1 MQNVR
6 QDTAA
11 PRGSAGKLHVTTEHG
26 DPVWAKLALKRLSL
40 HHDLSQHSILEQI
53 IIQADE
59 ILRQSMSDKECDRY
73 LELTLEPLRSNDGQ
87 DVRHEAVVCAN
98 L

>member
-1 MQNVR
+1 M
-6 QDTAA
+6 
-11 PRGSAGKLHVTTEHG
+11 
-26 DPVWAKLALKRLSL
+26 SL

-59 ILRQSMSDKECDRY
+59 ILRQSMSDMECDRY

-87 DVRHEAVVCAN
+87 DVHHEAVVCAS